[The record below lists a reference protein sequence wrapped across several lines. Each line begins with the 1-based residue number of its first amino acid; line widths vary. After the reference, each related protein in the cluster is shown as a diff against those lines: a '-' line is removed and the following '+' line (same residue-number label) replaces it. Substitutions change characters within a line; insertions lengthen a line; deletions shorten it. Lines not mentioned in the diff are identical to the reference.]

1 MLNRWTEDNP
11 NPNASWPRLERSA
24 TKSQESSDFW
34 VRDTKYVRMKNMTLG
49 YNFNTT
55 LLSKIGLASA
65 RVYIGADNLFTITPE
80 GLLDPEF
87 PSGGR
92 VTYYPQT
99 KTFFAGLNLKL

>member
-1 MLNRWTEDNP
+1 
-11 NPNASWPRLERSA
+11 
-24 TKSQESSDFW
+24 
-34 VRDTKYVRMKNMTLG
+34 MTLG

-65 RVYIGADNLFTITPE
+65 LVYIGADNLFTITPE